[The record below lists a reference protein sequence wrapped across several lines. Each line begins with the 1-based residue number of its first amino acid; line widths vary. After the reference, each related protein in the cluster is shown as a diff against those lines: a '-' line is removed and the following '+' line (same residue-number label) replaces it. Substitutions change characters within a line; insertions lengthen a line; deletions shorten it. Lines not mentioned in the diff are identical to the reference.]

1 MEENQ
6 ILDLYVF
13 DPKEIRDEKVLGTG
27 GELIIKKATSPE
39 YQYLL
44 NKLNHL
50 LPIYEGLNDP
60 QIKRL
65 YVPLLVVIKNGTRRS
80 KHYIDQR
87 SKEQAQAT
95 SQSSNKPH
103 SLTILLNK

>member
-65 YVPLLVVIKNGTRRS
+65 YVPLLVVIKNGE
-80 KHYIDQR
+80 I
-87 SKEQAQAT
+87 
-95 SQSSNKPH
+95 
-103 SLTILLNK
+103 I

>member
-13 DPKEIRDEKVLGTG
+13 DPKEIRDEKALGTG

-44 NKLNHL
+44 K
-50 LPIYEGLNDP
+50 I
-60 QIKRL
+60 QKKIR
-65 YVPLLVVIKNGTRRS
+65 VQV
-80 KHYIDQR
+80 
-87 SKEQAQAT
+87 
-95 SQSSNKPH
+95 
-103 SLTILLNK
+103 